1 MIACICM
8 PGAYVI
14 ITTIPGMER
23 EVLDKVVDV
32 PHVISAEGVYGDFDI
47 IARIELPGNE
57 SIEPIVANIRKIHGI
72 RFTKTVRS
80 VEGERK
86 SATGT
91 DHLGPPSD

>member
-1 MIACICM
+1 M
-8 PGAYVI
+8 I
-14 ITTIPGMER
+14 ITTIPGMEK
-23 EVLDKVVDV
+23 EVLEQVVEV

-57 SIEPIVANIRKIHGI
+57 SIEPVVTHIRKIRGI

-80 VEGERK
+80 IEGERR

-91 DHLGPPSD
+91 DHLGAPSD

>member
-1 MIACICM
+1 M

-14 ITTIPGMER
+14 ITTIPGMEK
-23 EVLDKVVDV
+23 EVLEQVVEV

-57 SIEPIVANIRKIHGI
+57 SIEPVVTHIRKIRGI

-80 VEGERK
+80 IEGERR

-91 DHLGPPSD
+91 DHLGAPSD